1 MKFLAS
7 LILAT
12 VLVAYLYIVFIIAN
26 IVPWWLTPV
35 VIILALT
42 FFIHITTEIGHKR

>member
-7 LILAT
+7 LIAST
-12 VLVAYLYIVFIIAN
+12 ILVTYLYIVYILAN
-26 IVPWWLTPV
+26 IVPWWLAPA
-35 VIILALT
+35 VIILTLT